1 MSPEFL
7 IITLIFA
14 LVVSLLLGLPL
25 AFALGGIS
33 MIYTWFCW
41 GSGGF
46 FSAAMQS
53 FSSSTSEILLA
64 VPMFIFM
71 GNMLKN
77 SGIADEIYNL
87 MYKSLG
93 RFNGGLA
100 VGTVFVCTIFSAM
113 AGIAAVA
120 TVTMGL
126 IALPIMLK
134 RGYDKKLSV
143 GCIAAAGGLGILI
156 PPSIPMIL
164 YALLA
169 QLSVGKL
176 FAAGMV
182 PGMILAIL
190 YSVYIIIKSNI
201 TSAYAPALPIEDI
214 PSMIDMLKS
223 LKSLIWPF
231 IIIAMVLGTI
241 YGGICTPTEASGIGA
256 LGTLL
261 AVLLKNKFNLNDF
274 KDSIYSTTLMSG
286 MVMWIVIGSGCFSTV
301 FNYMGAQEIIT
312 NITMKLPGGRW
323 TVYILFHIIFF
334 VLGCILDPT
343 AIVMICTPVFHPVMV
358 KLGFDP
364 IFFAC
369 TFIINMQMAYITP
382 PFGYNLFYMRSIVP
396 PQIRMVDIY
405 SSVIPFIF
413 MIFVLLIIISIF
425 PAIVTWVPV
434 S

>member
-7 IITLIFA
+7 IVTFILA
-14 LVVSLLLGLPL
+14 LVVSLILGLPL

-33 MIYTWFCW
+33 MIYTWIFW

-53 FSSSTSEILLA
+53 FSQSTSEILLA

-77 SGIADEIYNL
+77 SGIADEIYNF

-100 VGTVFVCTIFSAM
+100 VGTVFVCAIFAAM

-156 PPSIPMIL
+156 PPSITMIL

-182 PGMILAIL
+182 PGILLAIA
-190 YSVYIIIKSNI
+190 YSIYIIIRSNI
-201 TSAYAPALPIEDI
+201 KTEYAPALDKEYI
-214 PSMIDMLKS
+214 PSVIDMLKA
-223 LKSLIWPF
+223 LKALIWPF
-231 IIIAMVLGTI
+231 IIIAIVLGTI

-256 LGTLL
+256 LGTLF
-261 AVLLKNKFNLNDF
+261 AVLQKKKFNLNDF
-274 KDSIYSTTLMSG
+274 KDSIYSTTLVSG

-301 FNYMGAQEIIT
+301 FNYMGAQEIIE

-323 TVYILFHIIFF
+323 TVYILFHCLFF
-334 VLGCILDPT
+334 MLGCILDPT

-396 PQIRMVDIY
+396 AEIKMVDIY
-405 SSVIPFIF
+405 KSVIPFILI
-413 MIFVLLIIISIF
+413 IFVFLIIISIF
-425 PAIVTWVPV
+425 PNIVTWVPV